1 MTKID
6 LKKELRYLYHSHTK
20 AVSVVDAPPM
30 NFLMIDGA
38 GDPNTAQAYQEAIE
52 ALFSVSYALKFMIKK
67 SDLAIDY
74 GVMPLEGLWWTEDM
88 ARFSTDDK
96 QHWLWTAMIMQPEY
110 VTESLVAQAIA
121 DVTKKKGLP
130 AAARLRFEMFH
141 EGQSAQI
148 MHIGPFSAEQPTVE
162 RLHQHIEKLGF
173 RRAGKHHE
181 IYLSDFRK
189 ASPEKLKTII
199 RQPMGELKS

>member
-121 DVTKKKGLP
+121 EIRPRDAQLAAHLDALVNAFAYEKIIDLLP
-130 AAARLRFEMFH
+130 RE
-141 EGQSAQI
+141 
-148 MHIGPFSAEQPTVE
+148 
-162 RLHQHIEKLGF
+162 
-173 RRAGKHHE
+173 
-181 IYLSDFRK
+181 
-189 ASPEKLKTII
+189 
-199 RQPMGELKS
+199 

>member
-6 LKKELRYLYHSHTK
+6 LKKALKHLYNPSAK

-67 SDLAIDY
+67 SELAIDY
-74 GVMPLEGLWWTEDM
+74 GVMPLEGLWWAEDM

-130 AAARLRFEMFH
+130 AAAQLRFEMFH

-162 RLHQHIEKLGF
+162 RLHQHIEELGF

-199 RQPMGELKS
+199 RQPMER

>member
-20 AVSVVDAPPM
+20 VVSVIDAPPM

-74 GVMPLEGLWWTEDM
+74 GVMPLEGLWWAEDM